1 MSEAINLYAYTDKAA
16 LEHAQKHMP
25 GYTLIKIGQT
35 KNDTD
40 DRIKAQGGA
49 AEWSPKSKVGE
60 WLDLSKIKGDTDVH
74 DPLKLRGLWFDPKDS
89 GASGTEWFWIP
100 GNNVE
105 EAFTYIDQV
114 VTDLESGKIR
124 KKLKLRKLQQKALD
138 RAIGFK
144 TTKKEG
150 TTVIANL
157 CPRFG
162 KTLWALELFNTLHK
176 KYGNRVM
183 LLPAYWLSV
192 HTSFVNE
199 LDQFDG
205 FLDIVHIDAGK
216 ASDPEGDMKEALK
229 NGKRVLITV
238 SLHGDIEGWTEK
250 YQWIRGV
257 DNNDIFMFAD
267 EGDFGTHTT
276 NQVAK
281 LDVLLGADAN
291 ADNSNLFKVFA
302 SGTNVQ
308 RLAKGAGR
316 ANGVLYSAY
325 SQLEESESN
334 IVRRKFYML
343 DVNPIKKY
351 VEKFDRKLHPSWTKI
366 WGKPYGNKDF
376 IEKFLK
382 SLVGK
387 ENTKDGFDTNGIN
400 LSRVANEGINCFMLL
415 VSANNKEMDQIKKIA
430 EQHIPNYH
438 IKVLNGDY
446 TTNNKAEWETT
457 KEISEAKIAKKEGV
471 IIIANQMGSRSYSV
485 PEIQATVIAYD
496 KGSVDAT
503 TQKVSRCLTPGETF
517 DGETKEYG
525 HIFEMSFDGNRH
537 ENIESLLVTEAL
549 QVHEDEGI
557 DFAKAMTFVLSSIDC
572 FDVRYDDAVKV
583 VKVDEADMFERIS
596 DQNVLLGIANVTV
609 DVNGIL
615 DLLPRLR
622 DIKIMKSQ
630 PTASK
635 LAIDTAINTIRE
647 GDEKETKQ
655 SDKEQKDLQKLID
668 RVINELNMSAT
679 SICFLAKAGETYR
692 ECVEIISQNETKA
705 SEFKDLFDV
714 EPELVIELLDK
725 GVLNEPMLDVIMKM
739 SALNVSNNDWF
750 SEA

>member
-1 MSEAINLYAYTDKAA
+1 MSKAMNLYAYTDEAA
-16 LEHAQKHMP
+16 LTYANEKMP
-25 GYTLIKIGQT
+25 GYMLIKIGQT
-35 KNDTD
+35 QNDTD
-40 DRIKAQGGA
+40 VRIKEQGGA
-49 AEWSPKSKVGE
+49 AEWSPKIKLGE
-60 WLDLSKIKGDTDVH
+60 WLNLSKIKGDRDVH
-74 DPLKLRGLWFDPKDS
+74 NPLKKRGLWLDPKDS
-89 GASGTEWFWIP
+89 KATGTEWFFIP
-100 GNNVE
+100 ANNLE
-105 EAFTYIDQV
+105 EANAYIDQV
-114 VTDLESGKIR
+114 VTDLEGGKIR
-124 KKLKLRKLQQKALD
+124 KKLELRELQQKALD
-138 RAIGFK
+138 QAIDIK

-229 NGKRVLITV
+229 DGKRVLITV

-316 ANGVLYSAY
+316 VDGVIYTAY
-325 SQLEESESN
+325 SQLEKTEDG
-334 IVRRKFYML
+334 IVNRKFYML
-343 DVNPIKKY
+343 NVNPIKED
-351 VEKFDRKLHPSWTKI
+351 VENLDGKIQPSWTKI
-366 WGKPYGNKDF
+366 WGKPYANKAF
-376 IEKFLK
+376 IKKFFN
-382 SLVGK
+382 SLVGN
-387 ENTKDGFDTNGIN
+387 ESLQQGIN
-400 LSRVANEGINCFMLL
+400 LSNLTGEDIKCFMLL
-415 VSANNKEMDQIKKIA
+415 VSANNKEMAQIKKIA
-430 EQHIPNYH
+430 EQQIPNYH

-446 TTNNKAEWETT
+446 TTNNEAEWVTT
-457 KEISEAKIAKKEGV
+457 KEINESRRDGKDGV

-485 PEIQATVIAYD
+485 SEIQATVIAYD
-496 KGSVDAT
+496 KGSVDAL

-517 DGETKEYG
+517 DGETKKSG

-537 ENIESLLVTEAL
+537 ENIENLLVNEAM
-549 QVHEDEGI
+549 QVHKDEGI
-557 DFAKAMTFVLSSIDC
+557 DFASAMTFVLSTINC
-572 FDVRYDDAVKV
+572 FNVRFGTA

-596 DQNVLLGIANVTV
+596 DQNLLLGIANVTV

-622 DIKIMKSQ
+622 DIKITKSQ
-630 PTASK
+630 PKASK

-668 RVINELNMSAT
+668 QVINELNMSAT

-692 ECVEIISQNETKA
+692 ECIEIISQNETKA

-750 SEA
+750 SGE

>member
-1 MSEAINLYAYTDKAA
+1 MSKAMNLYAYTDEAA
-16 LEHAQKHMP
+16 LTYANEKMP
-25 GYTLIKIGQT
+25 GYMLIKIGQT
-35 KNDTD
+35 QNDTD
-40 DRIKAQGGA
+40 VRIKEQGGA
-49 AEWSPKSKVGE
+49 AEWSPKIKLGE
-60 WLDLSKIKGDTDVH
+60 WLNLSKIKGDRDVH
-74 DPLKLRGLWFDPKDS
+74 IPLKKRGLWLDPKDS
-89 GASGTEWFWIP
+89 KATGTEWFFIP
-100 GNNVE
+100 ANNLE
-105 EAFTYIDQV
+105 EANAYIDQV
-114 VTDLESGKIR
+114 VTDLEGGKIR
-124 KKLKLRKLQQKALD
+124 KKLELRELQQKALD
-138 RAIGFK
+138 QAIDIK

-205 FLDIVHIDAGK
+205 FLDIVHIDAAK

-229 NGKRVLITV
+229 DGKRVLITV

-316 ANGVLYSAY
+316 VDGVLYTAY
-325 SQLEESESN
+325 SQLEKTEDG
-334 IVRRKFYML
+334 IVNRKFYML
-343 DVNPIKKY
+343 DVNPIKED
-351 VEKFDRKLHPSWTKI
+351 VENLDGKIQPSWTKI
-366 WGKPYGNKDF
+366 WGKPYANKAF
-376 IEKFLK
+376 IKKFFN
-382 SLVGK
+382 SLVGN
-387 ENTKDGFDTNGIN
+387 ESLQQGIN
-400 LSRVANEGINCFMLL
+400 LSNLTDEDIKCFMLL

-430 EQHIPNYH
+430 EQQIPNYH

-446 TTNNKAEWETT
+446 TTNNEAEWVTT
-457 KEISEAKIAKKEGV
+457 KEINESRRDGKDGV

-485 PEIQATVIAYD
+485 SEIQATVIAYD
-496 KGSVDAT
+496 KGSVDAL

-537 ENIESLLVTEAL
+537 ENIENLLVNEAM
-549 QVHEDEGI
+549 QVHKDEGI
-557 DFAKAMTFVLSSIDC
+557 DFASAMTFVLSTINC
-572 FDVRYDDAVKV
+572 FNVRYGTAVE
-583 VKVDEADMFERIS
+583 VDEADMFERIS

-615 DLLPRLR
+615 DMLPRLQ

-630 PTASK
+630 PKASK

-668 RVINELNMSAT
+668 QVINELNMSAT
-679 SICFLAKAGETYR
+679 SVCFLAGGGSFDVETYR
-692 ECVEIISQNETKA
+692 ECIEMIIQNRKEA
-705 SEFKDLFDV
+705 AEFQEFFDV

-725 GVLNEPMLDVIMKM
+725 GVLNEPMLDIIMRM
-739 SALNVSNNDWF
+739 SALNVSNDDWF

>member
-1 MSEAINLYAYTDKAA
+1 MSKAMNLYAYTDEAA
-16 LEHAQKHMP
+16 LTYANEKMP
-25 GYTLIKIGQT
+25 GYMLIKIGQT
-35 KNDTD
+35 QNDTD
-40 DRIKAQGGA
+40 VRIKEQGGA
-49 AEWSPKSKVGE
+49 AEWSPKIKLGE
-60 WLDLSKIKGDTDVH
+60 WLNLSKIKGDRDVH
-74 DPLKLRGLWFDPKDS
+74 IPLKKRGLWLDPKDS
-89 GASGTEWFWIP
+89 KATGTEWFFIP
-100 GNNVE
+100 ANNLE
-105 EAFTYIDQV
+105 EANAYIDQV
-114 VTDLESGKIR
+114 VTDLEGGKVR
-124 KKLKLRKLQQKALD
+124 KKLELRELQQKALD
-138 RAIGFK
+138 QAIDIK

-162 KTLWALELFNTLHK
+162 KTLWALELFNALHK

-205 FLDIVHIDAGK
+205 FLDIVHIDAAK

-229 NGKRVLITV
+229 DGKRVLITV

-316 ANGVLYSAY
+316 VDGVIYTAY
-325 SQLEESESN
+325 SQLEKTEDS
-334 IVRRKFYML
+334 IVNRKFYML
-343 DVNPIKKY
+343 DLNELKED
-351 VEKFDRKLHPSWTKI
+351 VEKLDGKIQPSWTKI
-366 WGKPYGNKDF
+366 WGKPYANKAF
-376 IEKFLK
+376 IKKFFN
-382 SLVGK
+382 SLVGN
-387 ENTKDGFDTNGIN
+387 EPLQQGIN
-400 LSRVANEGINCFMLL
+400 LSNLTDEDIKCFMLL

-430 EQHIPNYH
+430 EQQIPNYH

-446 TTNNKAEWETT
+446 TTNNEAEWVTT
-457 KEISEAKIAKKEGV
+457 KEINESRRDGKDGV

-485 PEIQATVIAYD
+485 SEIQATVIAYD
-496 KGSVDAT
+496 KGSVDAL

-517 DGETKEYG
+517 DGETKKYG

-537 ENIESLLVTEAL
+537 ENIENLLVTEAM
-549 QVHEDEGI
+549 QVHKDEGI
-557 DFAKAMTFVLSSIDC
+557 DFAKSMTFVLSSIDC
-572 FDVRYDDAVKV
+572 FKVRFGTAVE
-583 VKVDEADMFERIS
+583 VDEADMFERIS

-615 DLLPRLR
+615 DLLPRLQ

-630 PTASK
+630 PKASK

-668 RVINELNMSAT
+668 QVINELNMSAT
-679 SICFLAKAGETYR
+679 SVCFLAGGGSVDVETYR
-692 ECVEIISQNETKA
+692 ECIEMIIQNRKEA
-705 SEFKDLFDV
+705 AEFQEFFSV

-725 GVLNEPMLDVIMKM
+725 GVLNEPMLDIIMRM
-739 SALNVSNNDWF
+739 SALNVSNDDWF

>member
-1 MSEAINLYAYTDKAA
+1 MSKAMNLYAYTDEAA
-16 LEHAQKHMP
+16 LTHANEKMP
-25 GYTLIKIGQT
+25 GYMLIKIGQT
-35 KNDTD
+35 QNDTD
-40 DRIKAQGGA
+40 VRIKEQGGA
-49 AEWSPKSKVGE
+49 AEWSPKIKLGE
-60 WLDLSKIKGDTDVH
+60 WLNLSKIKGDRDVH
-74 DPLKLRGLWFDPKDS
+74 IPLKKRGLWLDPKDS
-89 GASGTEWFWIP
+89 KATGTEWFFIP
-100 GNNVE
+100 ANNLE
-105 EAFTYIDQV
+105 EANAYIDQV
-114 VTDLESGKIR
+114 VTDLEGGKIR
-124 KKLKLRKLQQKALD
+124 KKLELRELQQKALD
-138 RAIGFK
+138 QAIDIK

-205 FLDIVHIDAGK
+205 FLDIVHIDAAK

-229 NGKRVLITV
+229 DGKRVLITV

-316 ANGVLYSAY
+316 VDGVLYTAY
-325 SQLEESESN
+325 SQLEKTEDG
-334 IVRRKFYML
+334 IVNRKFYML
-343 DVNPIKKY
+343 DVNPIKED
-351 VEKFDRKLHPSWTKI
+351 VENLDGKIQPSWTKI
-366 WGKPYGNKDF
+366 WGKPYANKAF
-376 IEKFLK
+376 IKKFFN
-382 SLVGK
+382 SLVGN
-387 ENTKDGFDTNGIN
+387 ESLQQGIN
-400 LSRVANEGINCFMLL
+400 LSNLTDEDIKCFMLL

-430 EQHIPNYH
+430 EQQIPNYH

-446 TTNNKAEWETT
+446 TTNNEAEWVTT
-457 KEISEAKIAKKEGV
+457 KEINESRRDGKDGV

-485 PEIQATVIAYD
+485 SEIQATVIAYD
-496 KGSVDAT
+496 KGSVDAL

-537 ENIESLLVTEAL
+537 ENIENLLVNEAM
-549 QVHEDEGI
+549 QVHKDEGI
-557 DFAKAMTFVLSSIDC
+557 DFASAMTFVLSTINC
-572 FDVRYDDAVKV
+572 FNVRYGTAVE
-583 VKVDEADMFERIS
+583 VDEADMFERIS

-615 DLLPRLR
+615 DMLPRLQ

-630 PTASK
+630 PKASK

-668 RVINELNMSAT
+668 QVINELNMSAT
-679 SICFLAKAGETYR
+679 SVCFLAGGGSFDVETYR
-692 ECVEIISQNETKA
+692 ECIEMIIQNRKEA
-705 SEFKDLFDV
+705 AEFQEFFDV

-725 GVLNEPMLDVIMKM
+725 GVLNEPMLDIIMRM
-739 SALNVSNNDWF
+739 SALNVSNDDWF

>member
-1 MSEAINLYAYTDKAA
+1 MSKAMNLYAYTDEAA
-16 LEHAQKHMP
+16 LTYANEKMP
-25 GYTLIKIGQT
+25 GYMLIKIGQT
-35 KNDTD
+35 QNDTD
-40 DRIKAQGGA
+40 VRIKEQGGA
-49 AEWSPKSKVGE
+49 AEWSPKIKLGE
-60 WLDLSKIKGDTDVH
+60 WLNLSKMKGDRDVH
-74 DPLKLRGLWFDPKDS
+74 IPLKKRGLWLDPKDS
-89 GASGTEWFWIP
+89 KATGTEWFFIP
-100 GNNVE
+100 ANNLE
-105 EAFTYIDQV
+105 EANAYIDQV
-114 VTDLESGKIR
+114 VTDLEGGKIR
-124 KKLKLRKLQQKALD
+124 KKLELRELQQKALD
-138 RAIGFK
+138 QAIDIK

-205 FLDIVHIDAGK
+205 FLDIVHIDAAK

-229 NGKRVLITV
+229 DGKRVLITV

-316 ANGVLYSAY
+316 VDGVLYTAY
-325 SQLEESESN
+325 SQLEKTEDG
-334 IVRRKFYML
+334 IVNRKFYML
-343 DVNPIKKY
+343 DVNPIKED
-351 VEKFDRKLHPSWTKI
+351 VENLDGKIQPSWTKI
-366 WGKPYGNKDF
+366 WGKPYANKAF
-376 IEKFLK
+376 IKKFFN
-382 SLVGK
+382 SLVGN
-387 ENTKDGFDTNGIN
+387 ESLQQGIN
-400 LSRVANEGINCFMLL
+400 LSNLTDEDIKCFMLL

-430 EQHIPNYH
+430 EQQIPNYH

-446 TTNNKAEWETT
+446 TTNNEAEWVTT
-457 KEISEAKIAKKEGV
+457 KEINESRRDGKDGV

-485 PEIQATVIAYD
+485 SEIQATVIAYD
-496 KGSVDAT
+496 KGSVDAL

-537 ENIESLLVTEAL
+537 ENIENLLVNEAM
-549 QVHEDEGI
+549 QVHKDEGI
-557 DFAKAMTFVLSSIDC
+557 DFASAMTFVLSTINC
-572 FDVRYDDAVKV
+572 FNVRYGTAVE
-583 VKVDEADMFERIS
+583 VDEADMFERIS

-615 DLLPRLR
+615 DMLPRLQ

-630 PTASK
+630 PKASK

-668 RVINELNMSAT
+668 QVINELNMSAT
-679 SICFLAKAGETYR
+679 SVCFLAGGGSFDVETYR
-692 ECVEIISQNETKA
+692 ECIEMIIQNRKEA
-705 SEFKDLFDV
+705 AEFQEFFDV

-725 GVLNEPMLDVIMKM
+725 GVLNEPMLDIIMRM
-739 SALNVSNNDWF
+739 SALNVSNDDWF

>member
-1 MSEAINLYAYTDKAA
+1 MSKAMNLYAYTDEAA
-16 LEHAQKHMP
+16 LTYANEKMP
-25 GYTLIKIGQT
+25 GYMLIKIGQT
-35 KNDTD
+35 QNDTD
-40 DRIKAQGGA
+40 VRIKEQGGA
-49 AEWSPKSKVGE
+49 AEWSPKIKLGE
-60 WLDLSKIKGDTDVH
+60 WLNLSKIKGDRDVH
-74 DPLKLRGLWFDPKDS
+74 IPLKKRGLWLDPKDS
-89 GASGTEWFWIP
+89 KATGTEWFFIP
-100 GNNVE
+100 ANNLE
-105 EAFTYIDQV
+105 EANAYIDQV
-114 VTDLESGKIR
+114 VTDLEGGKVR
-124 KKLKLRKLQQKALD
+124 KKLELRELQQKALD
-138 RAIGFK
+138 QAIDIK

-162 KTLWALELFNTLHK
+162 KTLWALELFNALHK

-205 FLDIVHIDAGK
+205 FLDIVHIDAAK

-229 NGKRVLITV
+229 DGKRVLITV

-316 ANGVLYSAY
+316 VDGVIYTAY
-325 SQLEESESN
+325 SQLEKTEDS
-334 IVRRKFYML
+334 IVNRKFYML
-343 DVNPIKKY
+343 DLNELKED
-351 VEKFDRKLHPSWTKI
+351 VEKLDGKIQPSWTKI
-366 WGKPYGNKDF
+366 WGKPYANKAF
-376 IEKFLK
+376 IKKFFN
-382 SLVGK
+382 SLVGN
-387 ENTKDGFDTNGIN
+387 ESLQQGIN
-400 LSRVANEGINCFMLL
+400 LSNLTDEDIKCFMLL

-430 EQHIPNYH
+430 EQQIPNYH

-446 TTNNKAEWETT
+446 TTNNEAEWVTT
-457 KEISEAKIAKKEGV
+457 KEINESRRDGKDGV

-485 PEIQATVIAYD
+485 SEIQATVIAYD
-496 KGSVDAT
+496 KGSVDAL

-517 DGETKEYG
+517 DGETKKYG

-537 ENIESLLVTEAL
+537 ENIENLLVTEAM
-549 QVHEDEGI
+549 QVHKDEGI

-572 FDVRYDDAVKV
+572 FKVRFGTAVE
-583 VKVDEADMFERIS
+583 VDEADMFERIS

-615 DLLPRLR
+615 DMLPRLQ

-630 PTASK
+630 PKASK

-668 RVINELNMSAT
+668 QVINELNMSAT
-679 SICFLAKAGETYR
+679 SVCFLAGGGSVDVETYR
-692 ECVEIISQNETKA
+692 ECIEMIIQNRKEA
-705 SEFKDLFDV
+705 AEFQEFFSV

-725 GVLNEPMLDVIMKM
+725 GVLNEPMLDIIMRM
-739 SALNVSNNDWF
+739 SALNVSNDDWF